1 MSELEE
7 SFEKF
12 VKEIGYELSE
22 YQLELARLAWN
33 TAVFEACDHLEK
45 VEGYSFNLD
54 DMYSIPPLKA
64 ERINARLK
72 EEAFA
77 REHTVN
83 TDQDEIGDV
92 GIWDSTKVLIQS
104 RSKKIR
110 KHIQRLQSRAVMCDD
125 RLLLGHCP
133 VVPPF
138 TARHRLIPGDG
149 LSFCP
154 KTKGINKSEK
164 K

>member
-104 RSKKIR
+104 RS
-110 KHIQRLQSRAVMCDD
+110 
-125 RLLLGHCP
+125 
-133 VVPPF
+133 
-138 TARHRLIPGDG
+138 
-149 LSFCP
+149 
-154 KTKGINKSEK
+154 
-164 K
+164 